1 MPTHTGFTVIQC
13 PEYKPLWRFYDNVT
27 VILSFTC
34 CCSFD
39 EVGVTDATVVLLLTS
54 LLRTVPATCVRLFW
68 DAVRRFA
75 NLETLHEGLML
86 LTWAVYFPLPAVDE
100 TAVSTRVF
108 IVMSGMVGLSDP
120 PPPCPRSGGPSVRER
135 LHQGV
140 RLAVSLWPW
149 SPTHQQTGSQ
159 EAALC
164 FNCQVLWV
172 RECHDQ
178 HMSPWAIVWCGLCD
192 PTFSRFNRTPTC
204 DERTDGHRAMASTTD
219 A

>member
-1 MPTHTGFTVIQC
+1 MPTHTGFTVIQR
-13 PEYKPLWRFYDNVT
+13 PEYKPLWRFSDNIT

-68 DAVRRFA
+68 DAVRRFV
-75 NLETLHEGLML
+75 NLETLREGLTL

-120 PPPCPRSGGPSVRER
+120 PPPCPRCGGPTVFVKDSIKEFGWRYHCGHGR
-135 LHQGV
+135 Q
-140 RLAVSLWPW
+140 RISR
-149 SPTHQQTGSQ
+149 Q
-159 EAALC
+159 EA
-164 FNCQVLWV
+164 
-172 RECHDQ
+172 RKRH
-178 HMSPWAIVWCGLCD
+178 S
-192 PTFSRFNRTPTC
+192 
-204 DERTDGHRAMASTTD
+204 ASTVRCSGYVSATTNT
-219 A
+219 